1 MKNALLAP
9 VNTDGQRAMMVEY
22 DINYPFQY
30 WNTGASWMILPIAE
44 WVDCYGDVSIT
55 TTDQKI
61 IKQYNKEVFNVKKDI
76 LMPLLQKLIIS
87 GNSSARLNTIRIL
100 RAMQDMKRV
109 RHICLLV
116 RSIL

>member
-1 MKNALLAP
+1 MYEAGVGYIWFVLRQLKDWEINAEKVYGMKNALLAP
-9 VNTDGQRAMMVEY
+9 INTDGQRAMMVEY

-61 IKQYNKEVFNVKKDI
+61 IKQYNKEVFNVKKDRAV
-76 LMPLLQKLIIS
+76 LM
-87 GNSSARLNTIRIL
+87 R
-100 RAMQDMKRV
+100 
-109 RHICLLV
+109 
-116 RSIL
+116 